1 VKLNRGWVVAV
12 AIATVAIASVWT
24 SQASAIIRHIETGGT
39 VSYQPLR
46 GAARPFDVQ
55 FTNLEYSGGPVMP
68 ANTNYTFYWSP
79 SGLSAYPA
87 EYTSGI
93 NQYLTDLG
101 HDSGG
106 HQNVDSVSAQYN
118 DSSGAFAAYKSQFA
132 GQIVD
137 TDPYPASQC
146 PVAPPTTH
154 CFTDAQ
160 IQAEIG
166 TFLNAHHLPR
176 DLEHEYFFLTPPNV
190 ENCFDNDPSDP
201 NGPFGGC
208 SAGEAVNPVYC
219 AFHSNS
225 LTVPIF
231 IYSVD
236 PFVSGNPGCDDGN
249 HPNGVSDGA
258 LEGGLSHEHNESITD
273 PLPNSTWT
281 DIADQTGEIGDKCD
295 GTNGTPLGVH
305 NGADFNQL
313 INGHFYWY
321 QTEWSNQGHA
331 CLQRFTMSGSPPSVT
346 FKSALQSG
354 LTDKFTASASSS
366 VADFNWQWNDAPG
379 LNNPDEST
387 SSSFNHTFAAN
398 TKYLVGLTV
407 YTSNGTSTGT
417 GGIIVPG
424 ASGFVPGFSFT
435 PAKPLVGSPVTFK
448 AQLNRL
454 DNVPIQ
460 DYSWDF
466 GDGGTSGSSSP
477 THAFATADSFNVRL
491 TMFWSQP
498 GGNTVAGLYS
508 VKIPVLQPTAT
519 TASGPA
525 TGSHGTAIPASA
537 IASAL
542 SGGTATPTGTISFR
556 VFGPQATAPT
566 TCTSGGTAVGTAAV
580 AGNGTYHPS
589 AGFTPPSGGK
599 YFWYASYGGNGRNAA
614 SASTCG
620 SGMAF
625 TTVS

>member
-1 VKLNRGWVVAV
+1 MVRTAALAVLVIGLVWV
-12 AIATVAIASVWT
+12 SD
-24 SQASAIIRHIETGGT
+24 ASAIIRHVETGAT

-46 GAARPFDVQ
+46 GAARPFDTA
-55 FTNLEYSGGPVMP
+55 FSNLEYSGGPIMP

-79 SGLSAYPA
+79 SGLSAYPT

-118 DSSGAFAAYKSQFA
+118 DSSGMFSAYKSHFG

-137 TDPYPASQC
+137 TDPYPSSQC

-154 CFTDAQ
+154 CLTDAQ
-160 IQAEIG
+160 IQTEIG
-166 TFLNAHHLPR
+166 SYLNAHGLPR
-176 DLEHEYFFLTPPNV
+176 DLRHEYFFLTPPNV
-190 ENCFDNDPSDP
+190 ENCFDNDPNDP

-208 SAGEAVNPVYC
+208 SASEAVNPVYC
-219 AFHSNS
+219 AFHSSS
-225 LTVPIF
+225 LASPIF
-231 IYSVD
+231 VYAVD

-295 GTNGTPLGVH
+295 GSNGSPLGIH
-305 NGADFNQL
+305 NGADYNQV

-321 QTEWSNQGHA
+321 QEEWSNQGTT
-331 CLQRFTMSGSPPSVT
+331 CLQRFTMSGSPPTAS

-354 LTDKFTASASSS
+354 LTNKFTGSASAG
-366 VADFNWQWNDAPG
+366 VTRFNWQWNDSPG

-387 SSSFNHTFAAN
+387 SSSITHGFGTNA
-398 TKYLVGLTV
+398 KYLVGLTV
-407 YTSNGTSTGT
+407 YTSNGTSIGA
-417 GGIIVPG
+417 GGIVVPG
-424 ASGFVPGFSFT
+424 ATGLQPGFGVS

-448 AQLNRL
+448 AQLGKL
-454 DNVPIQ
+454 DTVPIQ

-466 GDGGTSGSSSP
+466 GDGGSAASTSA
-477 THAFATADSFNVRL
+477 THAFTAADTYNVRL
-491 TMFWSQP
+491 TMFWSQS
-498 GGNTVAGLYS
+498 GGLNTVAGLYS
-508 VKIPVLQPTAT
+508 LKVSVFQPTSIA
-519 TASGPA
+519 ASAPS
-525 TGSHGTAIPASA
+525 TGSRGVAIPASS
-537 IASAL
+537 IGGAL
-542 SGGTATPTGTISFR
+542 SGATSTATGAVSFR

-566 TCTSGGTAVGTAAV
+566 SCTTGGVSLGATNI
-580 AGNGTYHPS
+580 AGNGTYHP
-589 AGFTPPSGGK
+589 PSGFKPTIAGK
-599 YFWYASYGGNGRNAA
+599 YWWYASYGGDGRNAN

-620 SGMAF
+620 SGMAS
-625 TTVS
+625 TNVP